1 MVQSPG
7 DSCRAQ
13 LSGRQERS
21 VTDQKTPL
29 RARLGLAGRDPNAGR
44 LAGPGQLRTTDLGVD
59 VNGGAGLWL
68 ADYAVEHGLRPSAE
82 RPSIPTYLRQLWRRV
97 HCILAFATARNIALY
112 TEAKLG
118 QLWQVLTPLLNAG
131 VYWLIF
137 GELLHISRG
146 IPNYL
151 GFVVTG
157 VFVFNFTQRAFI
169 STSNVMTQ
177 NLDLIRA
184 LQFPRAALPI
194 GYVVIE
200 LQQMLL
206 SVVVLVPILLA
217 TGEPLTWHW
226 LLLIPALALQM
237 IFNTGCGLAVARLGS
252 QVNDV
257 SQLLPF
263 LTRTWLYVSGV
274 IFSISNLNAS
284 GWVKSLLQIN
294 PAALYI
300 TLTRNALMVTER
312 QSAFGSKP
320 YNKALCGIWHTLG
333 QQKGA
338 STKLLYDS
346 AYCHSAIN
354 PSHLWYYAIGWAVL
368 ALLVGFFFFWRAETG
383 YGRG

>member
-1 MVQSPG
+1 
-7 DSCRAQ
+7 
-13 LSGRQERS
+13 
-21 VTDQKTPL
+21 VTDRQAPP
-29 RARLGLAGRDPNAGR
+29 RALQGAGHEPASGR
-44 LAGPGQLRTTDLGVD
+44 LAGPGQLQSGSVTTT
-59 VNGGAGLWL
+59 APASAEPL
-68 ADYAVEHGLRPSAE
+68 AELARRYGLRPSAT
-82 RPSIPTYLRQLWRRV
+82 RPKVPAYLGQLWQRR
-97 HCILAFATARNIALY
+97 HFILAFATARNIALY

-157 VFVFNFTQRAFI
+157 VFVFNFTQRSFI
-169 STSNVMTQ
+169 STSTVMTQ

-206 SVVVLVPILLA
+206 SVVVLVPILLL

-274 IFSISNLNAS
+274 IFSIASLGPTIAGLSASASNKIIAI
-284 GWVKSLLQIN
+284 LQLN

-300 TLTRNALMVTER
+300 TLTRTALMSSQRE
-312 QSAFGSKP
+312 SAPGSKP
-320 YNKALCGIWHTLG
+320 YNAALCQTWHKLG
-333 QQKGA
+333 QLKNATAAHQ
-338 STKLLYDS
+338 YDS
-346 AYCHSAIN
+346 AYCHYAGAN
-354 PSHLWYYAIGWAVL
+354 PAHFWYYAAGWAVL
-368 ALLVGFFFFWRAETG
+368 ALVVGFFFFWRAETG

>member
-1 MVQSPG
+1 
-7 DSCRAQ
+7 
-13 LSGRQERS
+13 
-21 VTDQKTPL
+21 VTDRQAPP
-29 RARLGLAGRDPNAGR
+29 RALQGAGHEPASGR
-44 LAGPGQLRTTDLGVD
+44 LAGPGQLQSGSFTTT
-59 VNGGAGLWL
+59 APASAEPL
-68 ADYAVEHGLRPSAE
+68 AELARRYGLRPSAT
-82 RPSIPTYLRQLWRRV
+82 RPKVPAYLGQLWQRR
-97 HCILAFATARNIALY
+97 HFILAFATARNIALY

-157 VFVFNFTQRAFI
+157 VFVFNFTQRSFI
-169 STSNVMTQ
+169 STSTVMTQ

-206 SVVVLVPILLA
+206 SVVVLVPILLL

-274 IFSISNLNAS
+274 IFSIASLGPTIAGLSASASNKIIAI
-284 GWVKSLLQIN
+284 LQLN

-300 TLTRNALMVTER
+300 TLTRTALMSSQRE
-312 QSAFGSKP
+312 SAPGSKP
-320 YNKALCGIWHTLG
+320 YNAALCQTWHKLG
-333 QQKGA
+333 QLKNATAAHQ
-338 STKLLYDS
+338 YDS
-346 AYCHSAIN
+346 AYCHYAGAN
-354 PSHLWYYAIGWAVL
+354 PAHFWYYAAGWAVL
-368 ALLVGFFFFWRAETG
+368 ALVVGFFFFWRAETG

>member
-1 MVQSPG
+1 MTDRQAPP
-7 DSCRAQ
+7 RALQ
-13 LSGRQERS
+13 G
-21 VTDQKTPL
+21 
-29 RARLGLAGRDPNAGR
+29 AGHEPASGR
-44 LAGPGQLRTTDLGVD
+44 LAGPGQLQSGSFTTT
-59 VNGGAGLWL
+59 APASAEPL
-68 ADYAVEHGLRPSAE
+68 AELARRYGLRPSAT
-82 RPSIPTYLRQLWRRV
+82 RPKVPAYLGQLWQRR
-97 HCILAFATARNIALY
+97 HFILAFATARNIALY

-157 VFVFNFTQRAFI
+157 VFVFNFTQRSFI
-169 STSNVMTQ
+169 STSTVMTQ

-206 SVVVLVPILLA
+206 SVVVLVPILLL

-274 IFSISNLNAS
+274 IFSIASLGPTIAGLSASASNKIIAI
-284 GWVKSLLQIN
+284 LQLN

-300 TLTRNALMVTER
+300 TLTRTALMSSQRE
-312 QSAFGSKP
+312 SAPGSKP
-320 YNKALCGIWHTLG
+320 YNAALCQTWHKLG
-333 QQKGA
+333 QLKNATAAHQ
-338 STKLLYDS
+338 YDS
-346 AYCHSAIN
+346 AYCHYAGAN
-354 PSHLWYYAIGWAVL
+354 PAHFWYYAAGWAVL
-368 ALLVGFFFFWRAETG
+368 ALVVGFFFFWRAETG

>member
-1 MVQSPG
+1 M
-7 DSCRAQ
+7 
-13 LSGRQERS
+13 
-21 VTDQKTPL
+21 TDQQAPL
-29 RARLGLAGRDPNAGR
+29 RALQAAGQDPGSGR
-44 LAGPGQLRTTDLGVD
+44 LAGPGQLQSGGVATAAAAS
-59 VNGGAGLWL
+59 GEPL
-68 ADYAVEHGLRPSAE
+68 AELALRYGLRPSAT
-82 RPSIPTYLRQLWRRV
+82 RPPVLTYLGQLWQRR
-97 HCILAFATARNIALY
+97 HFILAFATARNIALY
-112 TEAKLG
+112 TDAKLG

-131 VYWLIF
+131 VYFLIF
-137 GELLHISRG
+137 GELLRINRG
-146 IPNYL
+146 IPNYF

-169 STSNVMTQ
+169 STSTVMTQ

-200 LQQMLL
+200 LQQMLV
-206 SVVVLVPILLA
+206 SVVVLIPIMLA

-226 LLLIPALALQM
+226 LLLIPVLALQT
-237 IFNTGCGLAVARLGS
+237 IFNMGCGLAVARLGS

-263 LTRTWLYVSGV
+263 LTRTWLYASGV
-274 IFSISNLNAS
+274 IFSISTLQVS

-312 QSAFGSKP
+312 QSAPGSKP
-320 YNKALCGIWHTLG
+320 YNQALCHLWQTAG

-338 STKLLYDS
+338 PAKVLYDH
-346 AYCHSAIN
+346 AYCHSALN
-354 PSHLWYYAIGWAVL
+354 PAHLWYYATGWAVL
-368 ALLVGFFFFWRAETG
+368 ALVVGFVFFWRAETG